1 MGGRTKEF
9 MKLHLNKGNKGGKK
23 INPKN
28 QSSQNGKFRRGFF
41 AKKTNNK

>member
-28 QSSQNGKFRRGFF
+28 QNSQNGKFQKGFF
-41 AKKTNNK
+41 AKKTRKR